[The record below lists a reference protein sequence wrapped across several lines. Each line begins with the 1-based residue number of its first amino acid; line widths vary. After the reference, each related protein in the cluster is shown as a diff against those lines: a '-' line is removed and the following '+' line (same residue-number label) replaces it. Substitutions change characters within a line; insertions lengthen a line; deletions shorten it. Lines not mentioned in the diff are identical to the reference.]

1 MGART
6 RSDSGRHRSN
16 RGATGSPVRQEASMR
31 RGAVCVVTILVAAA
45 CVSVPT
51 AAPELQAVAL
61 TFKPSPG
68 MARIYVYRAGGA
80 FGGASKLSVA
90 IDSQIVG
97 RTAAGT
103 YLMVELAPGPHRVS
117 SPTGENESAVSLAAR
132 LRGFGPLGILAML
145 AIPLVGNYPV
155 PPLGAILV
163 LLWVQWSRTPWRDIG
178 YVRPK
183 SWTRDLAVGVAC
195 GIAFKL
201 LMKALVMP
209 LLGAPPINQAYH
221 YLTGNRA
228 ALPGAVYLL
237 IAGGGFGEETVY
249 RSEER
254 RVGKECRS
262 RWSPY

>member
-1 MGART
+1 
-6 RSDSGRHRSN
+6 
-16 RGATGSPVRQEASMR
+16 
-31 RGAVCVVTILVAAA
+31 
-45 CVSVPT
+45 
-51 AAPELQAVAL
+51 
-61 TFKPSPG
+61 
-68 MARIYVYRAGGA
+68 
-80 FGGASKLSVA
+80 
-90 IDSQIVG
+90 
-97 RTAAGT
+97 
-103 YLMVELAPGPHRVS
+103 
-117 SPTGENESAVSLAAR
+117 
-132 LRGFGPLGILAML
+132 ML

-249 RSEER
+249 RGFLFERFGKRSEER

-262 RWSPY
+262 RWSPYH